1 MSELIFVR
9 HGQASFGAESYDKL
23 SPLGIEQVQILA
35 NHWLENGERFDH
47 IYSGEL
53 LRQRET
59 ASELMSLV
67 SGGGQTN
74 ATLNIHPGLNEYNGS
89 PLIDMYLRDHH
100 PKDDVVPMPILE
112 RKKFQQV
119 FEAATSRWIT
129 DELIPTEHD
138 IEFEAWSAFKAR
150 VHGVVDEIM
159 AIHSASGSR
168 VLISTSG
175 GVIALALQRVI
186 AIPDEQVSAA
196 NWMVNNS
203 SVTRVKYGNGRV
215 SLTLFNGLSHL
226 EKPAL
231 HDKITYR

>member
-23 SPLGIEQVQILA
+23 SPLGVEQVQILA
-35 NHWLENGERFDH
+35 NHWLENRESFDH

-59 ASELMSLV
+59 ARELMPLV
-67 SGGGQTN
+67 TGGGQT
-74 ATLNIHPGLNEYNGS
+74 AAALNIHPGLNEYDGS

-100 PKDDVVPMPILE
+100 PKDDAVLLPILD
-112 RKKFQQV
+112 RKRFQQV

-150 VHGVVDEIM
+150 VHSVIDEIM
-159 AIHSASGSR
+159 TTHRSGSR

-186 AIPDEQVSAA
+186 AIPDEQVIAA

-215 SLTLFNGLSHL
+215 SLMSFNGLSHL

-231 HDKITYR
+231 RDKITYR